1 MAEVMKHVGKFG
13 NKPCVVVFRQ
23 VPNEPNN
30 CLIVESGSLPD
41 GKHDELMN
49 VVASLE
55 GQEANDVSEVLA
67 RRQFPDGTNILS
79 DLHFSKKLQKV
90 STDMVFLTPTPN
102 TRIALS
108 EVNVEIGKIATGSNP
123 LLNTQVN
130 PDTLLET
137 QAADRIAEASQPTE
151 ADAPSVA
158 ENLLIQ
164 AELIQEDVNA
174 MLKDAD
180 AKRAEAYALDPSL
193 APKKG
198 PGRPPKADN

>member
-1 MAEVMKHVGKFG
+1 MKHVGKFG

-158 ENLLIQ
+158 EDMLIQ

-193 APKKG
+193 EPKKG

>member
-1 MAEVMKHVGKFG
+1 MAVMKHVGKFG
-13 NKPCVVVFRQ
+13 DKPCVVVFRE

-41 GKHDELMN
+41 TKHDELMN
-49 VVASLE
+49 VIASLE
-55 GQEANDVSEVLA
+55 AQESNDVSEVLA
-67 RRQFPDGTNILS
+67 RRQFPDGTNILN
-79 DLHFSKKLQKV
+79 DLHFSKKLMKV
-90 STDMVFLTPTPN
+90 SSDMVFLTPTPN
-102 TRIALS
+102 DRISLS
-108 EVNVEIGKIATGSNP
+108 EVNVEINKINNKSNP
-123 LLNTQVN
+123 LLNTQAN
-130 PDTLLET
+130 ADTLLET

-180 AKRAEAYALDPSL
+180 AKRTEAYALDPSL

-198 PGRPPKADN
+198 PGRPPKAAS

>member
-1 MAEVMKHVGKFG
+1 MKHVGKFG

-79 DLHFSKKLQKV
+79 DLHFAKKLQKV

-123 LLNTQVN
+123 LLNTEVN
-130 PDTLLET
+130 PDTLLDT

-180 AKRAEAYALDPSL
+180 AKRTEAYALDPSL

-198 PGRPPKADN
+198 PGRPPKAAS

>member
-79 DLHFSKKLQKV
+79 DLHFAKKLQKV

-108 EVNVEIGKIATGSNP
+108 EVNVEIKKIATGSNP

-137 QAADRIAEASQPTE
+137 QAADRLAEASQPTE

>member
-1 MAEVMKHVGKFG
+1 M
-13 NKPCVVVFRQ
+13 
-23 VPNEPNN
+23 
-30 CLIVESGSLPD
+30 
-41 GKHDELMN
+41 
-49 VVASLE
+49 
-55 GQEANDVSEVLA
+55 A

-79 DLHFSKKLQKV
+79 DLHFAKKLQKV

-137 QAADRIAEASQPTE
+137 QAADRLAEASQPTE

>member
-108 EVNVEIGKIATGSNP
+108 EVNVEIKKIATGSNP

>member
-108 EVNVEIGKIATGSNP
+108 EVNVEIKKIATGSNP

-137 QAADRIAEASQPTE
+137 QAADRLAEASQPTE